1 MYWKGNIDKEKGIID
16 IEIDEIVI
24 IGIKLLL
31 IRYYSNID
39 VDSKS
44 SAFESLKV
52 PHLRAYPK
60 VVRSWS
66 CQI

>member
-1 MYWKGNIDKEKGIID
+1 MYWKGNIGKEKGIID
-16 IEIDEIVI
+16 IEIDDIII

-52 PHLRAYPK
+52 PHLWAYPK
-60 VVRSWS
+60 M
-66 CQI
+66 